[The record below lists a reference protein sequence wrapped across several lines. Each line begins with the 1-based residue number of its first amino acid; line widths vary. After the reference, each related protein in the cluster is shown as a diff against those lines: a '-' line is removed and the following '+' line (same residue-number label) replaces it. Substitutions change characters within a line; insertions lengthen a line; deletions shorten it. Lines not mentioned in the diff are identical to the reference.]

1 MRLTIN
7 ITIFLIAG
15 IWFVSCRS
23 IEYVPVETVRTKT
36 EYRDHWL
43 RDSIHVRDSVFM
55 FAKGDT
61 IFRERF
67 HAVYKD
73 RLVKDTTYINKTDTI
88 RIPYPVDRQLSR
100 WESIKME
107 LGGWAFGVLIMVIVI
122 IISRMMYR
130 KRIG

>member
-55 FAKGDT
+55 FTKGDT

>member
-15 IWFVSCRS
+15 IWLVSCRS

-55 FAKGDT
+55 FTKGDT

-122 IISRMMYR
+122 IICRMIYR

>member
-1 MRLTIN
+1 MRQTIH
-7 ITIFLIAG
+7 TILFLIAG
-15 IWFVSCRS
+15 IGFVSCRS
-23 IEYVPVETVRTKT
+23 VKYVPVETVRTNT

-55 FAKGDT
+55 FIKGDT
-61 IFRERF
+61 IFNERF

-122 IISRMMYR
+122 IISRMMFR

>member
-1 MRLTIN
+1 MRLTFN

-15 IWFVSCRS
+15 IWLVSCRS
-23 IEYVPVETVRTKT
+23 IEYVPVETIRTKT

-73 RLVKDTTYINKTDTI
+73 RLMKDTTYINKTDTI

>member
-1 MRLTIN
+1 MRLTFN

-15 IWFVSCRS
+15 IWLVSCRS

-61 IFRERF
+61 IYRERF

>member
-1 MRLTIN
+1 MRLTFN

-15 IWFVSCRS
+15 IWLVSCRS

-61 IFRERF
+61 IYRERF

-107 LGGWAFGVLIMVIVI
+107 LGGWGFGVLIMVIVI

>member
-15 IWFVSCRS
+15 IWLVSCRS

-55 FAKGDT
+55 FTKGDT

>member
-15 IWFVSCRS
+15 IWFMSCRS

-107 LGGWAFGVLIMVIVI
+107 LGGWGFGVLIMVIVI

>member
-1 MRLTIN
+1 MRLTFN

-15 IWFVSCRS
+15 IWLVSCRS

>member
-15 IWFVSCRS
+15 IWFMSCRS

-55 FAKGDT
+55 FTKGDT